1 MMILYRLNP
10 DQQTLIDRIGALAD
24 AEIAP
29 HAADVDE
36 KGRFPSEAMAA
47 LARDG
52 YYGLT
57 VPTDF
62 GGMGQNLRVA
72 AATVDAIAQRCSSTA
87 MVFLMHLCGV
97 AAYSANP
104 QVASEQLRACAAG
117 KHLAT
122 LAWSERGSRSHF
134 WAPVSQEIEDGED
147 VVLSGIKSWVTSAG
161 YANGYVTTTRVAGS
175 ENPMAISLYVILDT
189 DGGFEIEGPWNAMGM
204 RGNASAPMVLKEAR
218 IAKSRALSERGKAM
232 DTMMGA
238 VLPVF
243 ALGNAACSVGT
254 SEAAVQATQQHL
266 VNSKFAHLGQSL
278 AELPNLRE
286 RLAKMRIRTD
296 QARAYLAATL
306 DAIENPHPATM
317 LMLLGAKAQ
326 AAEAAIEITDLGMR
340 ACGGAAFSKHLGL
353 ERQFRDARAMSVM
366 APTSD
371 VLHDFVG
378 KALCGME
385 LFS

>member
-1 MMILYRLNP
+1 MTLYRLDP
-10 DQQTLIDRIGALAD
+10 AQQALLDRLGVLAD

-29 HAADVDE
+29 HAADVDDA
-36 KGRFPSEAMAA
+36 GRFPSESMDA

-52 YYGLT
+52 FYGLT
-57 VPTDF
+57 VPTEY
-62 GGMGQNLRVA
+62 GGLGQSLRVA
-72 AATVDAIAQRCSSTA
+72 AAAVDTIAQRCSSTA
-87 MVFLMHLCGV
+87 MVYLMHLCGV
-97 AAYSANP
+97 AAYNSNPAVSAD
-104 QVASEQLRACAAG
+104 QLRASAAG
-117 KHLAT
+117 RHLAT

-134 WAPVSQEIEDGED
+134 WAPVSQEIEDGDD
-147 VVLSGIKSWVTSAG
+147 VILNGIKSWVTSAG
-161 YANGYVTTTRVAGS
+161 YANGYVTTTRLAGS
-175 ENPMAISLYVILDT
+175 DNPMAISLYMVLDT
-189 DGGFEIEGPWNAMGM
+189 DPGFEIEGPWNAMGM

-218 IAKSRALSERGKAM
+218 VAKGRSLSERGKAM

-238 VLPVF
+238 VLPMF
-243 ALGNAACSVGT
+243 SLGNAACSIGT
-254 SEAAVQATQQHL
+254 SEAAVQSTQRHL

-278 AELPNLRE
+278 ADLPNLRE
-286 RLAKMRIRTD
+286 RLARMRICTD

-306 DAIENPHPATM
+306 DAIESPHPGTM
-317 LMLLGAKAQ
+317 LMVLGAKAQ